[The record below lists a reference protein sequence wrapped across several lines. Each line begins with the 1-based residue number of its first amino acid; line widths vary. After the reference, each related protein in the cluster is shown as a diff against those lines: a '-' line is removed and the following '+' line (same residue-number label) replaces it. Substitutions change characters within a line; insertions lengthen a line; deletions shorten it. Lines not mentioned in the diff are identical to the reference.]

1 MEMETHTETAQALQL
16 SRWILAVGASLP
28 NIQEL
33 LKELC
38 SQLHAFDIPVD
49 RIFLGSVLIHPEV
62 AGEAYSY
69 RKATDQFTYTEL
81 SFEAFEVLTNQQD
94 SPIQYLLHHKKLL
107 RARLDAGQ
115 NHGMQDLVDLKK
127 EGYTDFVALP
137 VWSGGKLYAGVSY
150 ATLSTDGFSDANLAL
165 LDTVSLALGTVA
177 GLIWRERLQSI
188 LLQTYLGVDAGLR
201 VHNGEVRRGDWQQIT
216 AAVWFCDMRNFTQ
229 LSTEHSTAEM
239 REMINEV
246 FEVVVNTIR
255 DGGGQVLKFI
265 GDALLAVFTHDQDQ
279 VACQNALEAGIA
291 AGQRVN
297 ALAVSRRSAGK
308 AATSIGISLHFGE
321 VSYGNIGAKKRL
333 DFTVIGPAVNLTSR
347 IEGLCGRLKEQLLM
361 SRQFCDLVSAETRPL
376 GAHRLRGVEGEVEVF
391 GLAETEDS

>member
-1 MEMETHTETAQALQL
+1 
-16 SRWILAVGASLP
+16 
-28 NIQEL
+28 
-33 LKELC
+33 
-38 SQLHAFDIPVD
+38 
-49 RIFLGSVLIHPEV
+49 
-62 AGEAYSY
+62 
-69 RKATDQFTYTEL
+69 
-81 SFEAFEVLTNQQD
+81 
-94 SPIQYLLHHKKLL
+94 LHHKKLL

-188 LLQTYLGVDAGLR
+188 LLQTYFGVDAGLR